1 MKKPV
6 RRAAPSNNTRVVI
19 KNPFLIAKLEK
30 AARDMGCSLSEAV
43 IFFVREG
50 FDKPARTS
58 KRCMA
63 AVQRKETNG

>member
-6 RRAAPSNNTRVVI
+6 RRAAPSSNNTRVVI

-50 FDKPARTS
+50 FDKPSRAG
-58 KRCMA
+58 KRCVA
-63 AVQRKETNG
+63 AARPKTG